1 MRLFSRIEDKRSVDE
16 PDYVPPLDPPELGPV
31 EEPEEHYT
39 VNPVGIGLAVLGGVL
54 LVVSVF
60 LPLDEPSSVFE
71 RIQENTLIQHEGW
84 MLIVLGATIVLAA
97 ASSNPKSIAV
107 CILSV
112 IAGGLIVY
120 TGLDKSLRTLYP
132 IGSGGEAEAT
142 GKGIVVPLGL
152 AIYIAGAGAVLAF
165 AGGLTTFP
173 RRKVVNSSEER
184 QRCPECA
191 ETILAAA
198 RVCKHCGYRF
208 DSATSLGG

>member
-54 LVVSVF
+54 LVCI

-71 RIQENTLIQHEGW
+71 RIQENTLIQHEGS
-84 MLIVLGATIVLAA
+84 IAVTLGATIVLAA

-120 TGLDKSLRTLYP
+120 TGLDKSLRALLP

-142 GKGIVVPLGL
+142 GKGIVVPLGTRDL
-152 AIYIAGAGAVLAF
+152 HCRSR
-165 AGGLTTFP
+165 GGVGIRWGLDDVPTSKGRELQRRRAAMPRMRGDDP
-173 RRKVVNSSEER
+173 RRR
-184 QRCPECA
+184 
-191 ETILAAA
+191 
-198 RVCKHCGYRF
+198 
-208 DSATSLGG
+208 TSLQALRLSL

>member
-1 MRLFSRIEDKRSVDE
+1 MPLFGSIESKHGVSDAPEQPDE
-16 PDYVPPLDPPELGPV
+16 R
-31 EEPEEHYT
+31 YT

-152 AIYIAGAGAVLAF
+152 AIYVAGAGAVLAF

-173 RRKVVNSSEER
+173 RRKVAAEET

-198 RVCKHCGYRF
+198 RVCKHCGAHLAERLPQ
-208 DSATSLGG
+208 APA

>member
-1 MRLFSRIEDKRSVDE
+1 VLKGPFGSIESKHGVDE
-16 PDYVPPLDPPELGPV
+16 PSYTPPVGPPEL
-31 EEPEEHYT
+31 EPIEEHEGRYT

-84 MLIVLGATIVLAA
+84 MLIVLGATILLAA
-97 ASSNPKSIAV
+97 ASLTNPNSVAICVLA
-107 CILSV
+107 V

-132 IGSGGEAEAT
+132 IGSDGEAEAT
-142 GKGIVVPLGL
+142 GKGVVVPLGL

-173 RRKVVNSSEER
+173 RRKAVDPSEETR
-184 QRCPECA
+184 RCPECA
-191 ETILAAA
+191 ETILTAA
-198 RVCKHCGYRF
+198 RVCKHCGARLNT
-208 DSATSLGG
+208 AE

>member
-1 MRLFSRIEDKRSVDE
+1 
-16 PDYVPPLDPPELGPV
+16 
-31 EEPEEHYT
+31 
-39 VNPVGIGLAVLGGVL
+39 VGIGLAVLGGVL
-54 LVVSVF
+54 LAVSAF
-60 LPLDEPSSVFE
+60 LPLDEPSNIFA

-84 MLIVLGATIVLAA
+84 MLIVIGAVIVLAA
-97 ASSNPKSIAV
+97 ASSDHKSVAV

-132 IGSGGEAEAT
+132 IGSSGEAEAT
-142 GKGIVVPLGL
+142 GKGTVVPLGL
-152 AIYIAGAGAVLAF
+152 AIYVAGAGALLSF
-165 AGGLTTFP
+165 AGGWTMYP
-173 RRKVVNSSEER
+173 RRKVVNPDEET